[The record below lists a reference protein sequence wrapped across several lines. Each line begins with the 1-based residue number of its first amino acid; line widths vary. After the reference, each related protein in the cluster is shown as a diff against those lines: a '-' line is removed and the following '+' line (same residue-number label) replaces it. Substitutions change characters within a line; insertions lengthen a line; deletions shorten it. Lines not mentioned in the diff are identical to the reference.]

1 MTVEVN
7 KAKKLVKDFRKASK
21 ADRQKLVKSR
31 QSEFVE
37 LAKNHSS
44 AKRKGLDKTIEVI
57 LNDDKNGVVAKLND
71 GTTSSF
77 KLETCLDVKPDLKKD
92 IYAAFRNEVDA
103 QIYKFRQDHD
113 LKRKPHIHVGHTG
126 LHEFQSLLKNFLESK
141 QLKIGEDL
149 TENSIE
155 RRKER
160 LGKPTDHNVN
170 YLRDKELA
178 NEWRD
183 FHGKNANLK
192 PQSAKENLTQKK
204 QKVDM
209 KPVIAPHLWK

>member
-1 MTVEVN
+1 M
-7 KAKKLVKDFRKASK
+7 
-21 ADRQKLVKSR
+21 
-31 QSEFVE
+31 
-37 LAKNHSS
+37 
-44 AKRKGLDKTIEVI
+44 
-57 LNDDKNGVVAKLND
+57 
-71 GTTSSF
+71 
-77 KLETCLDVKPDLKKD
+77 
-92 IYAAFRNEVDA
+92 
-103 QIYKFRQDHD
+103 
-113 LKRKPHIHVGHTG
+113 
-126 LHEFQSLLKNFLESK
+126 LKNFLESK

>member
-1 MTVEVN
+1 MSLFKSPNLIKTR
-7 KAKKLVKDFRKASK
+7 AKKRVGFGGFRRGCLTRFVALVLMSY
-21 ADRQKLVKSR
+21 
-31 QSEFVE
+31 
-37 LAKNHSS
+37 
-44 AKRKGLDKTIEVI
+44 KTRTINYGF
-57 LNDDKNGVVAKLND
+57 LNEG
-71 GTTSSF
+71 F
-77 KLETCLDVKPDLKKD
+77 
-92 IYAAFRNEVDA
+92 
-103 QIYKFRQDHD
+103 
-113 LKRKPHIHVGHTG
+113 
-126 LHEFQSLLKNFLESK
+126 KNFLESK

-160 LGKPTDHNVN
+160 LGKPADHNLN

>member
-1 MTVEVN
+1 MVLTREKISWHAPDN
-7 KAKKLVKDFRKASK
+7 KAWVKPKLVYGDVFAKIKK
-21 ADRQKLVKSR
+21 
-31 QSEFVE
+31 E
-37 LAKNHSS
+37 LFLTQEYPKIDCCY
-44 AKRKGLDKTIEVI
+44 LDCQCGIATVDNNYGDYLYEYIT
-57 LNDDKNGVVAKLND
+57 N
-71 GTTSSF
+71 
-77 KLETCLDVKPDLKKD
+77 LD
-92 IYAAFRNEVDA
+92 AFA
-103 QIYKFRQDHD
+103 
-113 LKRKPHIHVGHTG
+113 IHVGHTG
-126 LHEFQSLLKNFLESK
+126 EHEFQSLLKNFLESK

-160 LGKPTDHNVN
+160 LGKPADHNLN

>member
-1 MTVEVN
+1 M
-7 KAKKLVKDFRKASK
+7 
-21 ADRQKLVKSR
+21 
-31 QSEFVE
+31 
-37 LAKNHSS
+37 
-44 AKRKGLDKTIEVI
+44 
-57 LNDDKNGVVAKLND
+57 VAKLND

-103 QIYKFRQDHD
+103 QIDKFRQDHD

>member
-1 MTVEVN
+1 MFEP
-7 KAKKLVKDFRKASK
+7 L
-21 ADRQKLVKSR
+21 
-31 QSEFVE
+31 
-37 LAKNHSS
+37 S
-44 AKRKGLDKTIEVI
+44 A
-57 LNDDKNGVVAKLND
+57 
-71 GTTSSF
+71 TSHYIICRF
-77 KLETCLDVKPDLKKD
+77 PP
-92 IYAAFRNEVDA
+92 Y
-103 QIYKFRQDHD
+103 
-113 LKRKPHIHVGHTG
+113 TG

-183 FHGKNANLK
+183 FHGKNANRRK
-192 PQSAKENLTQKK
+192 
-204 QKVDM
+204 
-209 KPVIAPHLWK
+209 I

>member
-1 MTVEVN
+1 MGIAWETKTEKHPKIQISIATCRLGYRRQKMTVEVN
-7 KAKKLVKDFRKASK
+7 KAKKLVKDFR
-21 ADRQKLVKSR
+21 
-31 QSEFVE
+31 
-37 LAKNHSS
+37 
-44 AKRKGLDKTIEVI
+44 
-57 LNDDKNGVVAKLND
+57 
-71 GTTSSF
+71 
-77 KLETCLDVKPDLKKD
+77 
-92 IYAAFRNEVDA
+92 
-103 QIYKFRQDHD
+103 KFRQDHD

-183 FHGKNANLK
+183 FHGKNANRRK
-192 PQSAKENLTQKK
+192 
-204 QKVDM
+204 
-209 KPVIAPHLWK
+209 I

>member
-1 MTVEVN
+1 MRADLLTREDARPVIITYHT
-7 KAKKLVKDFRKASK
+7 LVCTNI
-21 ADRQKLVKSR
+21 
-31 QSEFVE
+31 
-37 LAKNHSS
+37 NHCL
-44 AKRKGLDKTIEVI
+44 RIFWNLNNLKGE
-57 LNDDKNGVVAKLND
+57 G
-71 GTTSSF
+71 
-77 KLETCLDVKPDLKKD
+77 
-92 IYAAFRNEVDA
+92 
-103 QIYKFRQDHD
+103 
-113 LKRKPHIHVGHTG
+113 
-126 LHEFQSLLKNFLESK
+126 
-141 QLKIGEDL
+141 L

-160 LGKPTDHNVN
+160 LGKPTKYNVN